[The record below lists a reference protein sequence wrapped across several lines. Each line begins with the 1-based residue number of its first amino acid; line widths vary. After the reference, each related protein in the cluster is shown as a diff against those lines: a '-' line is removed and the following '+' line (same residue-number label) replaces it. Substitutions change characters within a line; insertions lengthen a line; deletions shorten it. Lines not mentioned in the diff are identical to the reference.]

1 MFDIYLTQYGGSFLG
16 PIAGVLGKI
25 LSAIYE
31 FLSNF
36 GIENAAVS
44 IILFTFIVNL
54 LMLPLTIKQQK
65 FSKMSSK
72 MQPELNKITE
82 KYKGK
87 NDNASMLAQQ
97 EETKALYEKYGVSP
111 AGGCLPTIITLFVFM
126 ALYKV
131 IYAIPAYVAQIKEVY
146 MEVAQLTQGNKEA
159 ITYLADSASKLGVVT
174 TGWGDNISTALSGS
188 TDYIIDVFTKFGRAE
203 WEALAAMFSGGQ
215 AAEITSISEKI
226 MHINGI
232 FGGLNIAETPK
243 TTPFPGLI
251 IPIVSVILQYIQ
263 THLMSKNTQM
273 DPDNPAAASMK
284 TMNMIMPLMSGAFC
298 FFFPIGAGIY
308 LIASSLFR
316 IIQQFFVDRH
326 LEHMDVDEMVE
337 KNMAKAQARREKM
350 HLEASDGSIKNAANL
365 RTNTLNDVAKMNT
378 GKNSDKKVDNNN
390 IAYEKGSIASIAHM
404 MDKSSKSVKGD

>member
-1 MFDIYLTQYGGSFLG
+1 MFDIYLTQYGGTYLG
-16 PIAGVLGKI
+16 PVAKVLGMI
-25 LSAIYE
+25 LSAIYN

-44 IILFTFIVNL
+44 IILFTFLVNL
-54 LMLPLTIKQQK
+54 VMLPLTIKQQK

-111 AGGCLPTIITLFVFM
+111 AGGCMPMIITLFVFM

-131 IYAIPAYVAQIKEVY
+131 IYAIPAYVPQIKEIY
-146 MEVAQLTQGNKEA
+146 MQVAELTQGNKEA
-159 ITYLADSASKLGVVT
+159 ITYLADTASKLGVST
-174 TGWGDNISTALSGS
+174 ASWGDDIAAALSGS
-188 TDYIIDVFTKFGRAE
+188 TDYIIDVFTKFGRNE
-203 WEALAAMFSGGQ
+203 WDGLAVLFSGGQ
-215 AAEITSISEKI
+215 AAEVTSIAERI
-226 MHINGI
+226 MHVNGI
-232 FGGLNIAETPK
+232 FGGLNIAETPMTK
-243 TTPFPGLI
+243 PFPGLI
-251 IPIVSVILQYIQ
+251 IPIISVVLQYLQ

-273 DPDNPAAASMK
+273 DPNNPAAASMK
-284 TMNMIMPLMSGAFC
+284 TMNMIMPLTNGIFC
-298 FFFPIGAGIY
+298 LFFPIGAGIY

-326 LEHMDVDEMVE
+326 LDHMDVDVMVE

-350 HLEASDGSIKNAANL
+350 HLEASDGSIKNVANL
-365 RTNTLNDVAKMNT
+365 RTNSVNDVAKMNT
-378 GKNSDKKVDNNN
+378 GKNSGKNTDNNN
-390 IAYEKGSIASIAHM
+390 ITYEKGSIASIAHM

>member
-16 PIAGVLGKI
+16 PIAKVLGMI
-25 LSAIYE
+25 LSAIYN

-44 IILFTFIVNL
+44 IILFTFLVNL

-87 NDNASMLAQQ
+87 NDNASILAQQ
-97 EETKALYEKYGVSP
+97 EETKALYEKYGTSP

-131 IYAIPAYVAQIKEVY
+131 IYAIPAYVPQIKELY
-146 MEVAQLTQGNKEA
+146 MQVAELTQGNKEA
-159 ITYLADSASKLGVVT
+159 IAYLADPDLVSKLGVVT
-174 TGWGDNISTALSGS
+174 SGWGDDIAAALSGN

-203 WEALAAMFSGGQ
+203 WESLVALFSNGQ
-215 AAEITSISEKI
+215 ASEITSISERI
-226 MHINGI
+226 MDVNGI

-243 TTPFPGLI
+243 TKPFPGLI
-251 IPIVSVILQYIQ
+251 IPIVSVILQYLQ

-284 TMNMIMPLMSGAFC
+284 TMNMIMPLMSGVFC

-316 IIQQFFVDRH
+316 ILQQFFVDRY
-326 LEHMDVDEMVE
+326 LDHMNVDDMIE
-337 KNMAKAQARREKM
+337 KNMAKAQAKREKM
-350 HLEASDGSIKNAANL
+350 HLEASDGSIKNVANL
-365 RTNTLNDVAKMNT
+365 RTNSLNDAAKMNT
-378 GKNSDKKVDNNN
+378 SKNSNKKADNNN
-390 IAYEKGSIASIAHM
+390 NITYEKGSIASIAHM
-404 MDKSSKSVKGD
+404 MDKSNKS

>member
-131 IYAIPAYVAQIKEVY
+131 IYAIPAYVPQIKEVY